1 MAAGDLLQQLQQVG
15 SALGPIAAGGVGL
28 LIRAVKSVA
37 AGVDEA
43 KAAAKQAAGASQ
55 EAEKASKTAVGSFE
69 AVSRAMRMELDTF
82 KQEVEQKIRLGIDG
96 VPPVLVS
103 ALARFRRDVFD
114 PLDER
119 LATLEQNLRNLDRMR
134 RASRPDFGEEEET
147 TGRFQGLS
155 STLVH
160 EQEERRA
167 LQETLTE
174 HMKDEAQRWMTLER
188 TLGRFEALI
197 ETWESNRQLIE
208 TQIQT
213 VQSEVASLR
222 RSR

>member
-82 KQEVEQKIRLGIDG
+82 KQEVEQNSVLASTGCRLC
-96 VPPVLVS
+96 S
-103 ALARFRRDVFD
+103 SRRWHGFV
-114 PLDER
+114 
-119 LATLEQNLRNLDRMR
+119 AT
-134 RASRPDFGEEEET
+134 
-147 TGRFQGLS
+147 S
-155 STLVH
+155 STLWTNGWLRWSKTYAISTACVV
-160 EQEERRA
+160 QADPTLARRKKQPDA
-167 LQETLTE
+167 F
-174 HMKDEAQRWMTLER
+174 R
-188 TLGRFEALI
+188 G
-197 ETWESNRQLIE
+197 
-208 TQIQT
+208 
-213 VQSEVASLR
+213 
-222 RSR
+222 